1 MMQFAVQG
9 RKPKWA
15 LTPKIRPETAEKRC
29 QTPSTLPKW
38 ALTPPKNVKV
48 GKAPPSGEVGLNA
61 AKTKKEP
68 KSNDFTRHSQ
78 TLVGPQKWAVYPFS
92 KTAKLLNCGNPQ
104 SFFIVFSL
112 LPEPVLQDELL
123 LRSISVR
130 RISEK
135 SLLGRDVKTIP

>member
-1 MMQFAVQG
+1 VGFNAENKTGNCGKTPPDAAYFAKVG
-9 RKPKWA
+9 FD
-15 LTPKIRPETAEKRC
+15 TAEKC
-29 QTPSTLPKW
+29 QSGQRRRPAEKW
-38 ALTPPKNVKV
+38 VLTPPK
-48 GKAPPSGEVGLNA
+48 
-61 AKTKKEP
+61 TKKES